1 MNDSTGTGVAFSRKG
16 QDQVKYLGWGTEIEL
31 KKLPTRLIYDACSN
45 SAEPL
50 GWGNDDPPADA
61 ARRIRVE
68 QWFKTDFRRE
78 DAKHERVQGLYK
90 DYLCCLYKELSVRF
104 TPDVLGDKKWETAE
118 IHFLFS
124 APATWSPEIVDRF
137 KAIASE
143 AGFDKCR
150 GHKIEVSLTEPQA
163 VAAFQI
169 CDAESPEN
177 RPQDGQTLLIVDAGG
192 GTGDFC
198 LLRVKDD
205 EHGHSRAIEL
215 QPVTARSKLLAG
227 SLIGSAHIDSRF
239 EHLVIPYLKPIERFQ
254 GSGLNDTAWEMRAG
268 AAFQT
273 AKHEFGPSHDAV
285 YNIPI
290 PNFQGAE
297 GGKYERIHEGY
308 FKLLGSELR
317 GFFDS
322 QVGLIKMHLEDFVV
336 NQVKSDEETQV
347 EYLVL
352 SGGLGSSP
360 YVKRRV
366 EEFCTSGQHPV
377 LKTTKV
383 VLSDQPQLAVCMG
396 LVRHA
401 KRSPTLF
408 PKYCCRASFGIACR
422 APCSGLAE
430 EKWKKFLDQAKTEG
444 RPLVKDQFNKKW
456 IDNCV
461 DWFVRKLTRY
471 PTQGDTVFDSGVITY
486 PHFCLFDP
494 KLPAYKRVCEVKIL
508 TSFEANPPLFANQG
522 GYEAQIHVSMR
533 VDLSRVAEG
542 DIDEKNESWFKKL
555 LGKAHYVKVP
565 FVIQA
570 KIGPAAVGFQ
580 CFDKRGA
587 TYLSE
592 LVRLD
597 REHGGEALL
606 PVYQG

>member
-177 RPQDGQTLLIVDAGG
+177 RPQV
-192 GTGDFC
+192 
-198 LLRVKDD
+198 
-205 EHGHSRAIEL
+205 HG
-215 QPVTARSKLLAG
+215 PN
-227 SLIGSAHIDSRF
+227 SRF

-461 DWFVRKLTRY
+461 DWFVRKVRRRV
-471 PTQGDTVFDSGVITY
+471 GDTVFDSGVITY